1 MQVATGAKPQ
11 DTAGVWVKYE
21 GDVEFKVA
29 RAGNSVFLAVS
40 DRIEKPFRR
49 KAQKGELSTEQT
61 IDNMCQAM
69 AEGLLMDW
77 KGLSTEDGAA
87 FKHSRENAFLLLRHN
102 PEIREFVAEAA
113 ANAEAFRQATV
124 EEDAKK

>member
-1 MQVATGAKPQ
+1 M
-11 DTAGVWVKYE
+11 KYE

-77 KGLSTEDGAA
+77 KGLSTEDGKE